1 MQPKITVHNKNNIPT
16 LGQHTIYVD
25 MDGVL
30 ADFDAA
36 VAERYFVATGTA
48 DLYPKT
54 KAGSWKVANDPTF
67 FSSLKPIT
75 SGMVMLEYLL
85 QNQNDNYVVG
95 ILSATGDHHDLVQ
108 AQKFEWLQKHIG
120 VSAFNGPIIFVSSGV
135 NDKKMFAESNTTLI
149 DDTEAVCG
157 AFEGA
162 GGQTILFSP
171 NRYTLM
177 EVQELVESLK

>member
-1 MQPKITVHNKNNIPT
+1 MEPKITVYDRNIYAPIA
-16 LGQHTIYVD
+16 QHIIYVD

-30 ADFDAA
+30 ADFDAE

-48 DLYPKT
+48 SLYPKT
-54 KAGSWKVANDPTF
+54 KAGSWKVANDKTF

-75 SGMVMLEYLL
+75 TGMIMLEYLL
-85 QNQNDNYVVG
+85 QNQNDKYVVG
-95 ILSATGDHHDLVQ
+95 ILSATGDRHEQVQ
-108 AQKFEWLQKHIG
+108 AQKYEWLKKHIG
-120 VSAFNGPIIFVSSGV
+120 ISAFNGPITFVSSGV
-135 NDKKMFAESNTTLI
+135 NDKKLFAKANTTLI
-149 DDTEAVCG
+149 DDTEDVCD

-162 GGQTILFSP
+162 GGKVIRFSP